1 MFNHITGEKLR
12 EFRLQ
17 SGLSIATAADAVSV
31 TPAFISM
38 VENGKCGISFQK
50 IHSLVTL
57 YGKTLSDLTTVSS
70 SESRIINLTS
80 APEVA
85 SEAGVKIFRLAKGE
99 CPYYLGGFRMC
110 FEPGAQHTPDHHE
123 GMEYVLILEG
133 TFDLLIHPLPDGH
146 AELRHLKKGD
156 TTTYSS
162 ACPHSFKNTSDKFA
176 TLFVIEIDKNEA
188 CPTC

>member
-70 SESRIINLTS
+70 SESRIINL
-80 APEVA
+80 PPRR
-85 SEAGVKIFRLAKGE
+85 RL
-99 CPYYLGGFRMC
+99 
-110 FEPGAQHTPDHHE
+110 
-123 GMEYVLILEG
+123 
-133 TFDLLIHPLPDGH
+133 PLRP
-146 AELRHLKKGD
+146 A
-156 TTTYSS
+156 
-162 ACPHSFKNTSDKFA
+162 
-176 TLFVIEIDKNEA
+176 
-188 CPTC
+188 

>member
-1 MFNHITGEKLR
+1 M
-12 EFRLQ
+12 
-17 SGLSIATAADAVSV
+17 
-31 TPAFISM
+31 
-38 VENGKCGISFQK
+38 
-50 IHSLVTL
+50 
-57 YGKTLSDLTTVSS
+57 
-70 SESRIINLTS
+70 
-80 APEVA
+80 
-85 SEAGVKIFRLAKGE
+85 KIFRLAKGE

-133 TFDLLIHPLPDGH
+133 TFDLLIHPLPDGP